1 MDSCPYEYS
10 SVRGSALRHPCV
22 QSSLY
27 TGCAQPPRCF
37 LYASRAGPR
46 AAPGLQ
52 SADEVPAARAAW
64 KPGRMSDLD
73 PPNVSPIGLPS
84 CLLQKDALL
93 SVDLKAAENE
103 LHLAKRLTAGYTA
116 AGVTLLLIWVVLAV
130 FRYRVFSRRPARLV
144 TDITALVLGGTA
156 TAFFVIAVSSSSQQR
171 HYTFV
176 AKAAEYVRS
185 RIKSG
190 EVPIELDQWVSGGDV
205 VRTFPHCRLAW
216 STTKLGISA
225 AEGKHIAKA
234 LELIGGARPTGKSVL
249 FLVASILA
257 CVAVVAVV
265 ASVMSA
271 ALVVFGKAAPEDPES
286 RTWTA
291 PPPGLE
297 IKTDPRERWAEMDA
311 ARR

>member
-1 MDSCPYEYS
+1 
-10 SVRGSALRHPCV
+10 
-22 QSSLY
+22 
-27 TGCAQPPRCF
+27 
-37 LYASRAGPR
+37 
-46 AAPGLQ
+46 
-52 SADEVPAARAAW
+52 
-64 KPGRMSDLD
+64 MSDLD
-73 PPNVSPIGLPS
+73 PPSVSSIALPS
-84 CLLQKDALL
+84 CLLLKDALL

-130 FRYRVFSRRPARLV
+130 FRYRVFSRRPSRLV

-185 RIKSG
+185 RIKIG
-190 EVPIELDQWVSGGDV
+190 EVPIELVKWISLGDV

-216 STTKLGISA
+216 PTKLGISA

-234 LELIGGARPTGKSVL
+234 LELFGSARPKGKSVL

-257 CVAVVAVV
+257 GVAVVAVV

-271 ALVVFGKAAPEDPES
+271 ALVVFGKAAPDDPES